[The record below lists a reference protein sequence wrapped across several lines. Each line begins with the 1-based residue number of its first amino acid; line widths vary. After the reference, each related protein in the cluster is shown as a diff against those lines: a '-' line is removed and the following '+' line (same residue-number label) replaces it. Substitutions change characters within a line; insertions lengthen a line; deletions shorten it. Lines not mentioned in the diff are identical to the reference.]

1 MEQQMYTTYLA
12 GIFRSVRFGINEAH
26 GQGMAM
32 QLNYLMDEGAIV
44 YNEGTG
50 LFSADVGKFK
60 AGATKLTGEIMTIQA
75 EGNYEKA
82 KGLLSRY
89 AVIRPSL
96 QRTLDRLARLPVDI
110 EPQFAD
116 LSEQS
121 N

>member
-1 MEQQMYTTYLA
+1 
-12 GIFRSVRFGINEAH
+12 
-26 GQGMAM
+26 
-32 QLNYLMDEGAIV
+32 
-44 YNEGTG
+44 
-50 LFSADVGKFK
+50 
-60 AGATKLTGEIMTIQA
+60 MTIQA
-75 EGNYEKA
+75 EGNYERA

-121 N
+121 K